1 MRWFKVSVLF
11 LDEDAIIV
19 IAVLPVCYFVHLISI
34 LFRPCSACAKKGF
47 AADQCTDGCEPCRR
61 ARVRCED
68 GNDKPCR
75 RCREMMLNC
84 ADGPAGPGS
93 HSGSANTTPAL
104 MQTGKPS
111 HRILVGPM
119 RSDDKKNAGYDVGA
133 AQHPLNGAN
142 GSFSRA
148 TAGGSP
154 SPPATSGNNNQGRTR
169 GSERAKLACVGCR
182 RDNKKASSE
191 PVYLRSPR

>member
-1 MRWFKVSVLF
+1 
-11 LDEDAIIV
+11 
-19 IAVLPVCYFVHLISI
+19 
-34 LFRPCSACAKKGF
+34 
-47 AADQCTDGCEPCRR
+47 
-61 ARVRCED
+61 
-68 GNDKPCR
+68 
-75 RCREMMLNC
+75 MMLNC
-84 ADGPAGPGS
+84 ADGLHS

-119 RSDDKKNAGYDVGA
+119 RSDDVGA
-133 AQHPLNGAN
+133 AQHPPNGTN

-154 SPPATSGNNNQGRTR
+154 GLPAASGNNNQGRTR

-182 RDNKKASSE
+182 RDNKKE
-191 PVYLRSPR
+191 SPRTRLSARRVI